1 MYFQVIPMPLS
12 RNETMYNVVDAHFKF
27 NEPFA
32 SQAEAQVRADELNAQ
47 YERILAVL

>member
-1 MYFQVIPMPLS
+1 MYYQVMPMPLS
-12 RNETMYNVVDAHFKF
+12 REETLYMVIDAHNKL

-47 YERILAVL
+47 YERILNVL